1 MNETFVT
8 EYLKNR
14 QAAVGSADE
23 ALRQKL
29 HELKKSSVARLP
41 ELVEKAKK
49 SLEANGVKVYLAKD
63 NAEAGA
69 ILNRLLEGTHLAVK
83 SKSNLITELRQDGS
97 WVPARQ
103 AEALAGGPA
112 CEIVETDIGDFLA
125 EICQERT
132 DHPVLPALNLTREK
146 TLFALSK
153 KYPQEEKA
161 LMAMSSEQLVRFLS
175 SKIREKILA
184 AEVGLTGANAITAEG
199 QIMLVENEG
208 NISLISRIP
217 LKHVVVAGIEKV
229 AETAEDALHVAHCAA
244 VWGTGQ
250 PWTSYVNF
258 ISGPAK
264 TADLGNE
271 LVLGAQGAK
280 EVHLILV
287 DDWRSSFV
295 GEGFEE
301 MLYCINCGA
310 CENTCPVFLTEG
322 TAVKILDPEK
332 NYLCATCGAC
342 TLNCPAGIDW
352 RSLTTLA
359 RQKHAAANLAPPAAK
374 TMLEKVQKFGNPFG
388 EKVEG
393 TPKELYCC

>member
-1 MNETFVT
+1 MNEIFVT
-8 EYLKNR
+8 DYLKKR
-14 QAAVGSADE
+14 QAAAGSAE
-23 ALRQKL
+23 EELRQKL
-29 HELKKSSVARLP
+29 HELKKRSVTRLP
-41 ELVEKAKK
+41 ELVERAKK

-69 ILNRLLEGTHLAVK
+69 ILNRLLEGTRLAVK
-83 SKSNLITELRQDGS
+83 SKSNLITELRQDRS
-97 WVPARQ
+97 W
-103 AEALAGGPA
+103 LPA

-132 DHPVLPALNLTREK
+132 DHPVLPALNLTRERI
-146 TLFALSK
+146 LSALCK

-161 LMAMSSEQLVRFLS
+161 LAAMSAEQLVSFLS
-175 SKIREKILA
+175 SQIREKILA

-217 LKHVVVAGIEKV
+217 PKHILVVGIEKV
-229 AETAEDALHVAHCAA
+229 VETAEEALHVARCAA

-271 LVLGAQGAK
+271 LVVGAQGAK

-287 DDWRSSFV
+287 DDWRSTFLG
-295 GEGFEE
+295 GEFEE

-310 CENTCPVFLTEG
+310 CANTCPIFMVEEK
-322 TAVKILDPEK
+322 AVKILDPEK
-332 NYLCATCGAC
+332 NYRCATCAAC

-352 RSLTTLA
+352 RRLTTLA
-359 RQKHAAANLAPPAAK
+359 RQKHAAANLAPSAAK
-374 TMLEKVQKFGNPFG
+374 AMLEKVQRFGNPFG

-393 TPKELYCC
+393 EPKELYCC

>member
-1 MNETFVT
+1 MNEDFVT
-8 EYLKNR
+8 DYLKKR
-14 QAAVGSADE
+14 QVAIGSADE

-29 HELKKSSVARLP
+29 LELKKRAVSRLP
-41 ELVEKAKK
+41 ELVEKAKE

-63 NAEAGA
+63 NAEAGV
-69 ILNRLLEGTHLAVK
+69 ILNRLLEGIRLAVK
-83 SKSNLITELRQDGS
+83 SKSNLLTELRRDGS
-97 WVPARQ
+97 WRPT
-103 AEALAGGPA
+103 

-132 DHPVLPALNLTREK
+132 DHPVLPALNLTRERI
-146 TLFALSK
+146 LLALSK
-153 KYPQEEKA
+153 KYPQEEA
-161 LMAMSSEQLVRFLS
+161 LATMSSEQLVKFLS
-175 SKIREKILA
+175 AKIREKILA
-184 AEVGLTGANAITAEG
+184 AEVGLTGANVVTAEG

-208 NISLISRIP
+208 NISLISRLP
-217 LKHVVVAGIEKV
+217 PKHIVVAGIEKIV
-229 AETAEDALHVAHCAA
+229 ETAEEALHVARCAA

-295 GEGFEE
+295 GGEFEE

-322 TAVKILDPEK
+322 TAVKISDPEK
-332 NYLCATCGAC
+332 NYRCATCAAC
-342 TLNCPAGIDW
+342 TLNCPAKIDW
-352 RSLTTLA
+352 RRMTVRA
-359 RQKHAAANLAPPAAK
+359 REKHAEEGKVPAEVLK
-374 TMLEKVQKFGNPFG
+374 MVERVRRFGNPFG
-388 EKVEG
+388 EK
-393 TPKELYCC
+393 TDPLLPQLYCC